1 MSKTCPKCKK
11 IFEDDSL
18 TVCPDCNEELT
29 VVEEVKEVR
38 QVSVFSLTSEEA
50 AQGIVEYMKEQGI
63 EGSYQYSLRERNY
76 KIYVAQ
82 PDARSALKAC
92 TSYYSVEAKR
102 LKAEEDKRRAE
113 EEARR
118 AAEEEARRQAEEEE
132 RLRREAEEAAARAE
146 EEARIAAEEEARRQ
160 AEEEERAKREAE
172 EAAARA
178 EEEARIAAEEEAR
191 RQAEEE
197 ESAKR
202 EAEEAA
208 ARAEEE
214 AKIAAEEEARRQA
227 EEAERLRL
235 EAEEEARLAEE
246 ELRKLEAESARRQA
260 EEEARKKAEEEEAKR
275 LASEKRRKS
284 FSERFGMADRAEQQ
298 REESRRILDSIPH
311 VTGETIQ
318 EDDPVHHEADFEPES
333 GPIFVET
340 EPVDEYAV
348 GDTIVVDAVEVNS
361 NEDSDDFYSSI
372 QNDGE
377 QISETSEPSSEN
389 FDNFFSGIKKRGS
402 VVEDMFSDNI
412 FGNTSDSEESQS
424 SDVIYDS
431 EDTEEKGPTFEE
443 IINSQVHKTEP
454 SVDDNHFSHAHSKRE
469 SFASSFAKM
478 DAISDIDDGTYRGF
492 VPDYH
497 EDNSKD
503 EDELIASKYGFSA
516 QDYKDLKERTAKKI
530 HDRKA
535 NPPAKP
541 KPENKDF
548 KIIEEDDIDTFRG
561 FVPDYTQSKEE
572 EKMSYYTGRSTI
584 DYSKYRT
591 GSDSSERNGLADLN
605 GTLRYS
611 TTTELGNLFNA
622 AAIKNSRKPED
633 YSDIKSSNYLLA
645 LTGGQL
651 NALFTSWLMTNVTSV
666 SIKQY
671 EKANATPDQNYENKI
686 EGVKGLLKQ
695 NFGKLED
702 SIIDIIVRKFY
713 NKYLD
718 E

>member
-11 IFEDDSL
+11 VFEDDSL

-29 VVEEVKEVR
+29 VVEEVKEIR

-50 AQGIVEYMKEQGI
+50 AQGIIEYMKEQGI
-63 EGSYQYSLRERNY
+63 EGTYQYSLRERNY

-82 PDARSALKAC
+82 PDARAALKAC

-118 AAEEEARRQAEEEE
+118 QAEEEARRKAEEEERLRREAEEAAARAAEEARIAAEEEARRQAEEEE

-160 AEEEERAKREAE
+160 AEEEERARREAE

-178 EEEARIAAEEEAR
+178 EEEARRKAEEEAKRAADEAERIRLVAEEEAR
-191 RQAEEE
+191 RAEEE
-197 ESAKR
+197 LAR
-202 EAEEAA
+202 LEAEEAA
-208 ARAEEE
+208 RKAEEE
-214 AKIAAEEEARRQA
+214 VRKAKEEAKR
-227 EEAERLRL
+227 
-235 EAEEEARLAEE
+235 
-246 ELRKLEAESARRQA
+246 
-260 EEEARKKAEEEEAKR
+260 KAEEEEAKR

-284 FSERFGMADRAEQQ
+284 FTERFGMADMAEKQ

-311 VTGETIQ
+311 VTGETVH
-318 EDDPVHHEADFEPES
+318 DDTPDSHDDDYQPES

-348 GDTIVVDAVEVNS
+348 GDTIVVDAVEVNAS
-361 NEDSDDFYSSI
+361 DETDDFYSSVDDNADN
-372 QNDGE
+372 ND
-377 QISETSEPSSEN
+377 N
-389 FDNFFSGIKKRGS
+389 FDSFFSGIKKRGS
-402 VVEDMFSDNI
+402 VVEDMFADNL
-412 FGNTSDSEESQS
+412 FSNDSEK
-424 SDVIYDS
+424 S
-431 EDTEEKGPTFEE
+431 EDKSDDLNKDSDEEAPTFEE

-454 SVDDNHFSHAHSKRE
+454 SVGESSSSHSKRE
-469 SFASSFAKM
+469 SFASTFAKM
-478 DAISDIDDGTYRGF
+478 DAIGDIDDGTYKGF

-497 EDNSKD
+497 EDTTQD
-503 EDELIASKYGFSA
+503 EDELIANKYGFSA
-516 QDYKDLKERTAKKI
+516 QDYKELKERTAKKL

-548 KIIEEDDIDTFRG
+548 KIIEEEEIDSFRG
-561 FVPDYTQSKEE
+561 FVPDYTLAKEE
-572 EKMSYYTGRSTI
+572 EKMKYYTGRTSI

-591 GSDSSERNGLADLN
+591 NSESSERNGLADLN

-622 AAIKNSRKPED
+622 AALKNSRKPSD

-666 SIKQY
+666 SIRQY

-702 SIIDIIVRKFY
+702 SVIDIIVRKFY

>member
-1 MSKTCPKCKK
+1 MSKTCPKCQKV
-11 IFEDDSL
+11 FEDDSI

-29 VVEEVKEVR
+29 VVEEVKEIR

-82 PDARSALKAC
+82 PDARAALKAC

-102 LKAEEDKRRAE
+102 MKAEEDKRRAE

-118 AAEEEARRQAEEEE
+118 QAEEEARRKAEEEE
-132 RLRREAEEAAARAE
+132 RLRREAEEARIRAE

-160 AEEEERAKREAE
+160 AEEEERARIEAE

-178 EEEARIAAEEEAR
+178 EEEARRKAEEDAIRAAEEAERLQREAEEEVARAEAELRRLEEEEKKRKAEEEAR
-191 RQAEEE
+191 R
-197 ESAKR
+197 
-202 EAEEAA
+202 
-208 ARAEEE
+208 
-214 AKIAAEEEARRQA
+214 
-227 EEAERLRL
+227 
-235 EAEEEARLAEE
+235 
-246 ELRKLEAESARRQA
+246 
-260 EEEARKKAEEEEAKR
+260 KAEEEEAKR
-275 LASEKRRKS
+275 AASEKRRKS
-284 FSERFGMADRAEQQ
+284 FSERFVMAEEAEQQ

-311 VTGETIQ
+311 VTGETVQ
-318 EDDPVHHEADFEPES
+318 DDEPVHHDVDDVTPES

-361 NEDSDDFYSSI
+361 TEDNDDFYSSI
-372 QNDGE
+372 NND
-377 QISETSEPSSEN
+377 SNVSNETNEN
-389 FDNFFSGIKKRGS
+389 YDNFFSGIKKRGS
-402 VVEDMFSDNI
+402 VVEDMFGDNL
-412 FGNTSDSEESQS
+412 FGKSQDENDSTKTLNENS
-424 SDVIYDS
+424 
-431 EDTEEKGPTFEE
+431 DTEEEGPTFEE

-454 SVDDNHFSHAHSKRE
+454 SVGDSGSAHSKRD
-469 SFASSFAKM
+469 SFAASFAKL
-478 DAISDIDDGTYRGF
+478 DAIGDIDDGTYRGF

-497 EDNSKD
+497 EDNSLD
-503 EDELIASKYGFSA
+503 EDELIANKYGFSA
-516 QDYKDLKERTAKKI
+516 QDYKELKERTAKKL

-548 KIIEEDDIDTFRG
+548 KIIEEDEIDTFRG
-561 FVPDYTQSKEE
+561 FVPDYSQSKEE

-591 GSDSSERNGLADLN
+591 SSDSSERSGLADLN
-605 GTLRYS
+605 GTLRSS
-611 TTTELGNLFNA
+611 TQIELSRLFDSATLKNA
-622 AAIKNSRKPED
+622 AKPTD
-633 YSDIKSSNYLLA
+633 YSDIKSSSYLLA

-651 NALFTSWLMTNVTSV
+651 NALFTSWLMTNCTSV
-666 SIKQY
+666 SVKQF
-671 EKANATPDQNYENKI
+671 EKANASTDQNYENKI

-695 NFGKLED
+695 NFGKLD
-702 SIIDIIVRKFY
+702 DTVIDLIVRKFY